1 MAIEK
6 VFILLSVVLNCIY
19 IFIASYASYVMKH
32 NIVMEHDILFIRT
45 TDFLNFYK
53 TIILIVGIGSSIFLI
68 LGIVIKF
75 LKKYFKNDDTTN
87 IK

>member
-6 VFILLSVVLNCIY
+6 VFILLSVVLNCIFV
-19 IFIASYASYVMKH
+19 FIIAYVSYVEKH
-32 NIVMEHDILFIRT
+32 NIPLVLT

-53 TIILIVGIGSSIFLI
+53 TIILIVGIVSSIFLI
-68 LGIVIKF
+68 LGIVIMF